1 MRGQGFEGGARIQ
14 HEFRLSSRVAAHA
27 CGRWQQRFT
36 FLLHAMCDCFSR
48 RTYVYM
54 TGELAVWNTIDNAH
68 VKTRLQAHK
77 LWSSEDEKKA
87 KKQEKV
93 LITKVSEDRGKQED
107 LGDEGSS
114 TAPQSEQEILASSI
128 RAKQAEDNP
137 QGTSSKKL
145 KKKKKKK

>member
-1 MRGQGFEGGARIQ
+1 
-14 HEFRLSSRVAAHA
+14 
-27 CGRWQQRFT
+27 
-36 FLLHAMCDCFSR
+36 
-48 RTYVYM
+48 M